1 VRWIAPL
8 IVVVAGFFLPKASDE
23 VVFSFQQKMRTEYL
37 VWASDGSP
45 PALSTEDTIIKGQAT
60 LHNGTLT
67 LKNVRFERYAR
78 PYLHQPYPILPSWKV
93 LSNYAPHLA
102 TSIFGA
108 WDSTTETGAR
118 NPVGWRRLKAMLAP
132 NANPSFQNTLIPLHP
147 PKKERSITLSVPHIG
162 LFSWKVS
169 FKKEKGAWQAS
180 LKNAHFKPANGVK
193 RHTFSASLSG
203 RLLYQNELLK
213 KARVGYTIRLDV
225 TSDGVRKR
233 MVSLI
238 GLAMERVK

>member
-1 VRWIAPL
+1 VRWTAPL
-8 IVVVAGFFLPKASDE
+8 IVAVAGFLLPKASAD

-45 PALSTEDTIIKGQAT
+45 PALSVEDAIIKGQAI
-60 LHNGTLT
+60 LRNGTLT
-67 LKNVRFERYAR
+67 LKNVRLERYAR
-78 PYLHQPYPILPSWKV
+78 PYLHHPYPILPSWKV

-102 TSIFGA
+102 TSTYGV
-108 WDSTTETGAR
+108 WDSTAETGTR

-132 NANPSFQNTLIPLHP
+132 NARPSFQNTLIPLHP

-169 FKKEKGAWQAS
+169 FKKGKEAWQAS
-180 LKNAHFKPANGVK
+180 LKSANFKPANGVK
-193 RHTFSASLSG
+193 CHTFSASLNG

-225 TSDGVRKR
+225 TSDGVRER

-238 GLAMERVK
+238 GLAMERIK